1 MPVSWMNLLGALT
14 DVAIS
19 QALSMVSLSSVSSPL
34 MAWQCGML
42 NLVLVKDKFGFL
54 GLCFSLQSVSWCKI
68 FRYSSVLMAKE
79 LISFLSVIRCFMVLI
94 ITAFAVAEA
103 LALFPDIIQGNQMV
117 ESIFELMDRS
127 SGVVSNTGV
136 DAGNISGM
144 VELKGVEFC
153 YPSRP
158 GDMIFRDLDLTVNSG
173 KTMALVGMSGSGKST
188 VLSLILRFYDP
199 TAGKVMIDGMPWC

>member
-1 MPVSWMNLLGALT
+1 
-14 DVAIS
+14 
-19 QALSMVSLSSVSSPL
+19 
-34 MAWQCGML
+34 
-42 NLVLVKDKFGFL
+42 
-54 GLCFSLQSVSWCKI
+54 
-68 FRYSSVLMAKE
+68 MAKE

-103 LALFPDIIQGNQMV
+103 LALFLDIIQGNQMV